1 MIDGVPAL
9 SFTDEELGT
18 ALRVLQAISDDP
30 SSMDDHPRFKS
41 LVAKIQKEAKRGH
54 RLARHA
60 EATAQLHSAVMQTG
74 LVRAQQPL
82 PGLPVLPVLPSMTGL
97 AAPSDAPLR
106 PQRCYVCKQSY
117 QELHHFYHLLCPAC
131 AQKNWARREQRID
144 LRGYVALVTGGRIK
158 IGFETA
164 LRLLRDGAEVIV
176 TTRFPK
182 DAEQRFL
189 AMPDAASWRER
200 LTLEALDL
208 RNVPSVEAFAENL
221 SRKLP
226 HLDILINNA
235 AQTIKRPRE
244 FYAALMAAEPTPWL
258 LEARS
263 EYQGRLPSV
272 PGCEDYFV
280 PNEVDLYGQ
289 ALDRRPDNSW
299 SQRLHEVSAL
309 ELLEVQLVNA
319 MSPFLLTARLKPAL
333 LRSPHARRFV
343 VQASAMEG
351 QFNRDAKTEFHPH
364 TNMAKAALNMMVR
377 TSAQEWARDGI
388 YMNAV
393 DTGWVTDEKP
403 YPRAMHAREAQN
415 FYTPLDV
422 VDGMARLIDPI
433 ARGINEPATPL
444 FGHFLKDYE
453 PYAW

>member
-1 MIDGVPAL
+1 
-9 SFTDEELGT
+9 
-18 ALRVLQAISDDP
+18 
-30 SSMDDHPRFKS
+30 
-41 LVAKIQKEAKRGH
+41 
-54 RLARHA
+54 
-60 EATAQLHSAVMQTG
+60 
-74 LVRAQQPL
+74 
-82 PGLPVLPVLPSMTGL
+82 
-97 AAPSDAPLR
+97 
-106 PQRCYVCKQSY
+106 
-117 QELHHFYHLLCPAC
+117 
-131 AQKNWARREQRID
+131 
-144 LRGYVALVTGGRIK
+144 
-158 IGFETA
+158 
-164 LRLLRDGAEVIV
+164 
-176 TTRFPK
+176 
-182 DAEQRFL
+182 
-189 AMPDAASWRER
+189 
-200 LTLEALDL
+200 
-208 RNVPSVEAFAENL
+208 
-221 SRKLP
+221 
-226 HLDILINNA
+226 
-235 AQTIKRPRE
+235 
-244 FYAALMAAEPTPWL
+244 
-258 LEARS
+258 
-263 EYQGRLPSV
+263 V